1 MTKSEMKAKR
11 LSENFTLWEML
22 RSETATMYN
31 IYEQF
36 NPPIEIVDNLQC
48 MSVDFLQPVR
58 KTVKFAINPTSGYRC
73 PKLNFHPTVQGAKNS
88 HHLRGMAVDVTSLN
102 NAVLFDT
109 VVNNFK
115 FTQAIW
121 YYADEYIPDF
131 LHLSYDPHDLKCQI
145 LTCKLVA
152 DSKGVMRRTYE
163 NVSKDY
169 ARQKNG

>member
-1 MTKSEMKAKR
+1 MKDKR
-11 LSENFTLWEML
+11 LSENFLLSEML

-36 NPPIEIVDNLQC
+36 HPPIEIVDNLQC
-48 MSVDFLQPVR
+48 LCVDFLQPLR
-58 KTVKFAINPTSGYRC
+58 KKFTFAINITSGYRC
-73 PKLNFHPTVQGAKNS
+73 IDLNNHPTVQGSKRS
-88 HHLRGMAVDVTSLN
+88 HHLRGMAVDVTSVN
-102 NAVLFDT
+102 NAVLFDL

-121 YYADEYIPDF
+121 YYSDEAQPDF

-152 DSKGVMRRTYE
+152 NSKGVMRRTYE
-163 NVSKDY
+163 NISKDY